1 MKNKR
6 YIDVVWE
13 LFEEL
18 LEENNLETALARSL
32 EILVRALH
40 SEEGVIWLLDRNA
53 NELVPMFHTG
63 RLDLSNFRAGL
74 GEDLESFVTKSGESV
89 LLTDVAG
96 DRLHLILPKDNPEY
110 HNLPGIAMLIGGLW
124 VANLYYWGFNQY
136 IIQRRVRSTNP

>member
-74 GEDLESFVTKSGESV
+74 GEDLESFVTKSANG
-89 LLTDVAG
+89 
-96 DRLHLILPKDNPEY
+96 LP
-110 HNLPGIAMLIGGLW
+110 LW
-124 VANLYYWGFNQY
+124 QH
-136 IIQRRVRSTNP
+136 